1 MATYDHFY
9 DLPVYQKCRSF
20 RKNVSQIVKKH
31 FPKSEDY
38 HLKTQAL
45 DSSRSITANIAEG
58 FGRFHYQENIQFC
71 RQSRGSLT
79 ETMDHL
85 ITAFDEEYINTDQ
98 LKILNYEYKAC
109 LKELNIYIKYLKSA
123 KEIINNK

>member
-9 DLPVYQKCRSF
+9 NLPVYKKCRSF
-20 RKNVSQIVKKH
+20 RKNISQIVKTN

-38 HLKTQAL
+38 HLKAQVL

-85 ITAFDEEYINTDQ
+85 ITAFDEEYINKDQ
-98 LKILNYEYKAC
+98 LKILNDEYKAC